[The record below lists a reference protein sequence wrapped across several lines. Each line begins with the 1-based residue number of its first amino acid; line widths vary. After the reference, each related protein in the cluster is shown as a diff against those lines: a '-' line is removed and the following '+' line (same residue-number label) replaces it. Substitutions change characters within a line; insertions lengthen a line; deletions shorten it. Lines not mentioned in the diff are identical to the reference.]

1 MADGEAEKKSLLSK
15 DVLDYIVG
23 KKEAL
28 GGMTKAQMYERSLK
42 RWWEDYS
49 DRKNSEKEEHVCD

>member
-42 RWWEDYS
+42 RWRWSMQTGDLDQRFGVS
-49 DRKNSEKEEHVCD
+49 G